1 MNESSERK
9 KGAILSYLS
18 IIVNTIVQLLY
29 TPFLIHSLG
38 QSEYGLYSIV
48 SQLIGY
54 LTVLDLGFG
63 NAIVV
68 YGSKYHERKEYE
80 KENKLYG
87 MFLIIYFI
95 IGIISAII
103 GAILFFLTPSIFE
116 NSMTDLELHKMKILM
131 IILTFNLALTFPFSI
146 YDSIITSRERF
157 TFKKIMNIISTL
169 LKPIIMIPL
178 LFMGCKSIV
187 MALVI
192 TFVNIII
199 MLSNYFYCK
208 NKIKIKV
215 KFVGIDKSVF
225 KEILSYSFLI
235 FLNQLVDKANWS
247 VDQFIL
253 GAVCGTVVTSVYAI
267 SSQINN
273 LFINL
278 STAISGVLLPKVS
291 KMVAQN
297 SSDDKL
303 SAEFVKIGR
312 IQYYFIFLIASGLTL
327 FGKEFFSAWVGKEFV
342 DAYYI
347 SLIIIIP
354 LSITLIQN
362 LGISILQAKNLH
374 KFRSFLYVA
383 IAIINVII
391 SIPLAKYYGGVG
403 AAIGTSLSLII
414 GNIVIMNIYY
424 YKRAHLDI
432 FNFWKNI
439 LSMTFPF
446 IIPIIIIILFKNI
459 LVLHGY
465 LSVVVYG
472 LIYTLMYFIVSYI
485 WNMNEYEKNTINK
498 ILKKIKR
505 VKRC

>member
-9 KGAILSYLS
+9 KGAILSYIT

-63 NAIVV
+63 NAIIV
-68 YGSKYHERKEYE
+68 YSSKYHEKKDYNS
-80 KENKLYG
+80 ENKLYG
-87 MFLIIYFI
+87 MFLIIYCFIGLIAAI
-95 IGIISAII
+95 IGIT
-103 GAILFFLTPSIFE
+103 LFFLTPNIFG
-116 NSMTDLELHKMKILM
+116 NSMSTSELNKMKIMM

-169 LKPIIMIPL
+169 LKPLIMIPL

-187 MALVI
+187 MAIVI
-192 TFVNIII
+192 TFINIII
-199 MLSNYFYCK
+199 MISNYIYCIK
-208 NKIKIKV
+208 KLKIKIKYS
-215 KFVGIDKSVF
+215 GIDRGLF

-253 GAVCGTVVTSVYAI
+253 GAVCGTIVTSVYAI
-267 SSQINN
+267 SSQINS

-291 KMVAQN
+291 KMVAHN
-297 SSDDKL
+297 SSDETL
-303 SAEFVKIGR
+303 SNEFIKIGR
-312 IQYYFIFLIASGLTL
+312 IQYYIIFLIASGLTL
-327 FGKEFFSAWVGKEFV
+327 FGKEFFIAWVGEEFV
-342 DAYYI
+342 EAYYI

-354 LSITLIQN
+354 LSLTLIQN

-383 IAIINVII
+383 IAAINIII
-391 SIPLAKYYGGVG
+391 SIPLAKYFGGIG
-403 AAIGTSLSLII
+403 AAVGTSLALII
-414 GNIVIMNIYY
+414 GNIIIMNIYY
-424 YKRAHLDI
+424 YKKAHLNI
-432 FNFWKNI
+432 PKFWNNI
-439 LSMTFPF
+439 LSMTIPL
-446 IIPIIIIILFKNI
+446 IIPIALIIIIKRIIIF
-459 LVLHGY
+459 HGY
-465 LSVVVYG
+465 LSVIFYG
-472 LIYTLMYFIVSYI
+472 FIYTLLYSLIAYI
-485 WNMNEYEKNTINK
+485 LVMNVYEKNIINK
-498 ILKKIKR
+498 FFKKLKK
-505 VKRC
+505 VK